1 MVYRIDIGREAPMRL
16 AELTAGF
23 KWGVLLVKDAN
34 STEQIPNWSSP
45 DEQITAANSAL
56 VIRVMPDDEGNV
68 DVQVV
73 NDSKEVRGMRYFSG
87 HLAVPSKT
95 LKVGD
100 ALGEQSVNVVLDKE
114 NIGVEI
120 YLDEPMQATCV
131 SLLIRD

>member
-45 DEQITAANSAL
+45 DEQVTAANSAL

-73 NDSKEVRGMRYFSG
+73 NDSKEVR
-87 HLAVPSKT
+87 
-95 LKVGD
+95 
-100 ALGEQSVNVVLDKE
+100 DKE

>member
-1 MVYRIDIGREAPMRL
+1 MRL

-23 KWGVLLVKDAN
+23 QWGVLLVKDAN

-45 DEQITAANSAL
+45 GELVTAANSAL
-56 VIRVMPDDEGNV
+56 VIRVMPDGEGNV

-73 NDSKEVRGMRYFSG
+73 NDSKEVRGTRCFSG

-100 ALGEQSVNVVLDKE
+100 ALGEQNVNVVLGKE

-120 YLDEPMQATCV
+120 YLDEPIQATCV